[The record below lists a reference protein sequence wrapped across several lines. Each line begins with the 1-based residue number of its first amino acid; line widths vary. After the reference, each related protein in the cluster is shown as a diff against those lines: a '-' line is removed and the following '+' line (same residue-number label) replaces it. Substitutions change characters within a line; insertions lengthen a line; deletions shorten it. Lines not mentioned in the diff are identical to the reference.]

1 MKEFGNIKETLKSV
15 RNTNILVIIAT
26 VAIGLIYI
34 FSPVPAMEVV
44 CYIVAA
50 AMCIYGV
57 FAFVEYF
64 VKPKTEAFGSFGLVK
79 GMTLVVFGVF
89 IFLNPFFV
97 ANMLATLVGI
107 AMIIDGVVKAQYSI
121 DLLRLKSD
129 AWWWK
134 YTSTQGI
141 KYTVKVNIVSR
152 TADSVTIEILWT
164 NTIMKAYYG
173 YGQYFDMTIGDKST
187 GKQTIATSSKWNESS
202 GTNHNESVTKKVT
215 LTITGLSATTT
226 SLSYKATPSAQSD
239 GAHPSAFSGTITIP
253 TY

>member
-34 FSPVPAMEVV
+34 FSPVPAMEVI

-50 AMCIYGV
+50 AMCVYGV

-89 IFLNPFFV
+89 IFLNPSFV

-107 AMIIDGVVKAQYSI
+107 SMIIDGVVKAQYSI

-129 AWWWK
+129 AWWYSLIPAAVVFILGAIIAFNPGETAK
-134 YTSTQGI
+134 GFMVFVGI
-141 KYTVKVNIVSR
+141 SLLIDAVADIFSIFFLSHCVKKLEAEETEESEIPE
-152 TADSVTIEILWT
+152 IE
-164 NTIMKAYYG
+164 
-173 YGQYFDMTIGDKST
+173 
-187 GKQTIATSSKWNESS
+187 NE
-202 GTNHNESVTKKVT
+202 
-215 LTITGLSATTT
+215 
-226 SLSYKATPSAQSD
+226 
-239 GAHPSAFSGTITIP
+239 
-253 TY
+253 